1 MPSYFSGLKKM
12 YFWLRSATSNIH
24 EAIPQTRGGEGAW
37 GRVADWF
44 DPPLIIHHPLNAS
57 KNSKYSPHL
66 SKYSL
71 LNSGWIQNFI
81 VSTQSQDIGWIK
93 PCFTFLST
101 SGNIGLVCSGP
112 PNCHHLRKSPKNL
125 ENGSKHQKV
134 LFGMEAGKDRLKVL
148 CWMLLEENNSSGN
161 HKIE

>member
-1 MPSYFSGLKKM
+1 MLSCKDLDQPFYRSLKPTDSVTDTGKSLKMLAHLKTILGILFSQSNKKHAILFLRIEKM

-71 LNSGWIQNFI
+71 LNSGWIQNFT
-81 VSTQSQDIGWIK
+81 VSTQSQDIG
-93 PCFTFLST
+93 
-101 SGNIGLVCSGP
+101 
-112 PNCHHLRKSPKNL
+112 
-125 ENGSKHQKV
+125 
-134 LFGMEAGKDRLKVL
+134 
-148 CWMLLEENNSSGN
+148 
-161 HKIE
+161 

>member
-1 MPSYFSGLKKM
+1 M

-81 VSTQSQDIGWIK
+81 VSTQSQGIG
-93 PCFTFLST
+93 
-101 SGNIGLVCSGP
+101 
-112 PNCHHLRKSPKNL
+112 
-125 ENGSKHQKV
+125 
-134 LFGMEAGKDRLKVL
+134 
-148 CWMLLEENNSSGN
+148 
-161 HKIE
+161 